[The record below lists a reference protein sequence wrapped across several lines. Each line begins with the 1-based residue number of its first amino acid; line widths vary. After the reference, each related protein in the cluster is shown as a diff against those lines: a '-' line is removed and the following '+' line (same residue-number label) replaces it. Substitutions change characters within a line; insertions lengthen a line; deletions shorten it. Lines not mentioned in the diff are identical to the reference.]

1 MSSIIQ
7 NPHDRFFRASMGNPR
22 VALQFIEKHIPSHI
36 AAKIDKDS
44 LQLIP
49 GNFIEDL
56 QEWKTDLLYK
66 VTFDGAPGYI
76 YLLVEHQRQADR
88 LMPLRMLEYTIKIIR
103 THLKESGNSP
113 LPLVYP
119 CVFYNGSE
127 PYSHTTDLFE
137 LFQDPG
143 FTREIF
149 LKPFQ
154 LIDLTQLSDDDLKK
168 ESLLGIMEMLL
179 KYAFA
184 RDTIALIRNISD
196 LLQQADRMKEVE
208 LLRESAQ
215 YVFQTRKDDLSKSE
229 ILNEFKRH
237 LSSPTQKNIM
247 TLAEAWIE
255 EGRQEGLHKGLQE
268 GRQEGLQKFRSL
280 LVKQLE
286 RRFPNQITAN
296 HLQLIGEADSE
307 SLSLWGEKLID
318 ASSIEEVFIW

>member
-1 MSSIIQ
+1 M
-7 NPHDRFFRASMGNPR
+7 
-22 VALQFIEKHIPSHI
+22 
-36 AAKIDKDS
+36 
-44 LQLIP
+44 
-49 GNFIEDL
+49 
-56 QEWKTDLLYK
+56 
-66 VTFDGAPGYI
+66 
-76 YLLVEHQRQADR
+76 
-88 LMPLRMLEYTIKIIR
+88 
-103 THLKESGNSP
+103 KESGNVP

-143 FTREIF
+143 VARKIF

-196 LLQQADRMKEVE
+196 LLQQADKMKEVE

-237 LSSPTQKNIM
+237 LSSSTQKNIM

-255 EGRQEGLHKGLQE
+255 EGRQEGLQKGL
-268 GRQEGLQKFRSL
+268 QEGLQKFRSL
-280 LVKQLE
+280 LLKQLTL
-286 RRFPNQITAN
+286 RFPNQVTSN
-296 HLQLIGEADSE
+296 HLQLIKEADSD
-307 SLSLWGEKLID
+307 SLSLWIEKLID

>member
-7 NPHDRFFRASMGNPR
+7 NPHDRFFRASMGNLR

-44 LQLIP
+44 LQLMP

-76 YLLVEHQRQADR
+76 YLLVEHQRKADR

-184 RDTIALIRNISD
+184 RDTIDLIRNISD

-229 ILNEFKRH
+229 ILNEFKRY

-255 EGRQEGLHKGLQE
+255 EC
-268 GRQEGLQKFRSL
+268 RQEGLQKFRSL

-286 RRFPNQITAN
+286 RRFPNQVTAN